1 MFCSPNIFIK
11 NLLNQTGPAL
21 DQLPEELLPALG
33 KFLYIGRD
41 GAEQGE
47 INRQGILYFSSF
59 DLFLSREGME
69 QLRTII
75 KCLTVLCLNTHNIPL
90 VASIDLVKHVR
101 LTIMSLSLETI
112 HPGDPTQHPSPIS
125 SP

>member
-1 MFCSPNIFIK
+1 MSGKFHLFLHFYERCFLPQTSFK

-47 INRQGILYFSSF
+47 INR
-59 DLFLSREGME
+59 EGVVIFV
-69 QLRTII
+69 TF
-75 KCLTVLCLNTHNIPL
+75 
-90 VASIDLVKHVR
+90 
-101 LTIMSLSLETI
+101 
-112 HPGDPTQHPSPIS
+112 
-125 SP
+125 

>member
-1 MFCSPNIFIK
+1 MH
-11 NLLNQTGPAL
+11 LADQTGPLL
-21 DQLPEELLPALG
+21 DRLPEELLPALG

-41 GAEQGE
+41 AAEQGE
-47 INRQGILYFSSF
+47 INK
-59 DLFLSREGME
+59 EGME
-69 QLRTII
+69 QLQAII

-101 LTIMSLSLETI
+101 LTIIDLSLGTL
-112 HPGDPTQHPSPIS
+112 HPGDPTEHPSPIS

>member
-47 INRQGILYFSSF
+47 INR
-59 DLFLSREGME
+59 EGVFIFV
-69 QLRTII
+69 TF
-75 KCLTVLCLNTHNIPL
+75 
-90 VASIDLVKHVR
+90 
-101 LTIMSLSLETI
+101 
-112 HPGDPTQHPSPIS
+112 
-125 SP
+125 